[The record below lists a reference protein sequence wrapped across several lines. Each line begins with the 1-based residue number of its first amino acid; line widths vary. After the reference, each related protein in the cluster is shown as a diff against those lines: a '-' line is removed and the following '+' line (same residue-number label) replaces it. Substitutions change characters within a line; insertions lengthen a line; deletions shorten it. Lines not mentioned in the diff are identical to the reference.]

1 MKYVVIVDSMSNIPE
16 HVLKA
21 RTNIKQIP
29 LNIQIGN
36 ESKLDFFEADKLNR
50 FYSDNPLKIETNV
63 DATSPT
69 PEQMSVFMVNE
80 VAPFYD
86 YAIFQ
91 STSAALS
98 EVFTSV
104 KACAEIIENDAR
116 TVRKMANNLSPFKLI
131 LSNSGNS
138 SSGQTLLAL
147 YTDAL
152 LSKGTS
158 PEAAVEKADKFKK
171 NVKTYSVISDLLQ
184 ARTRMKMTG
193 HKTISMTS
201 AVSGQLKR
209 NAPLVSLCNDEF
221 KINHLKIG
229 YKHAIK
235 ILFEYAERCID
246 SGLHM
251 PIIHVSYAGKIRD
264 LHAMQQFQSLQTK
277 AKEHGVKVISG
288 MMSISACIN
297 YSAGSISLGIAPKD
311 MSTEPS

>member
-29 LNIQIGN
+29 FNIQIGS
-36 ESKLDFFEADKLNR
+36 ELKRDIFEAEKLNQ
-50 FYSDNPLKIETNV
+50 FYSDNILKTETNV

-69 PEQMSVFMVNE
+69 PDQMSVFMVNE

-91 STSAALS
+91 STSAVLS
-98 EVFTSV
+98 EAFSSI
-104 KACAEIIENDAR
+104 KSCAQMIENDAR
-116 TVRKMANNLSPFKLI
+116 TVRKMANILTPFKLI
-131 LSNSGNS
+131 ISNSGNS

-152 LSKGTS
+152 ISKGTT
-158 PEAAVEKADKFKK
+158 PEAAVEKADQIKK
-171 NVKTYSVISDLLQ
+171 VIKTYSVISNLLQ
-184 ARTRMKMTG
+184 ARSRMKMTG
-193 HKTISMTS
+193 HKTISMSS

-221 KINHLKIG
+221 DINHLKIG
-229 YKHAIK
+229 YKQSIK
-235 ILFEYAERCID
+235 KLFEYAENCID
-246 SGLHM
+246 SGLYL
-251 PIIHVSYAGKIRD
+251 PIINVSYAGKIRD
-264 LHAMQQFQSLQTK
+264 LHAMQEFKSLQNK
-277 AKEHGVKVISG
+277 AIEHGVKVISG

-311 MSTEPS
+311 MSTEP

>member
-21 RTNIKQIP
+21 RPNIKQIP
-29 LNIQIGN
+29 LNVQIGS
-36 ESKLDFFEADKLNR
+36 ELTLDFYQVERLNR
-50 FYSDNPLKIETNV
+50 FYSENTLKTEANA

-69 PEQMSVFMVNE
+69 PEQLSVFMVNE
-80 VAPFYD
+80 IAPFYD

-98 EVFTSV
+98 DVFMNV
-104 KACAEIIENDAR
+104 NECAETVENDAR
-116 TVRKMANNLSPFKLI
+116 TVRKMANNASPFKLI
-131 LSNSGNS
+131 ISNSGNS

-152 LSKGTS
+152 ISKGTL
-158 PEAAVEKADKFKK
+158 PEAAVEKSDNFKK
-171 NVKTYSVISDLLQ
+171 NIKTYSIISDLLR
-184 ARTRMKMTG
+184 ARARMKMSG
-193 HKTISMTS
+193 HKTISMSS

-229 YKHAIK
+229 YKRAIK
-235 ILFEYAERCID
+235 ILFEYAEKCID
-246 SGLHM
+246 SGLYL
-251 PIIHVSYAGKIRD
+251 PIIYVSYAGEIRG
-264 LHAMQQFQSLQTK
+264 LHTMQEFQSLQIK
-277 AKEHGVKVISG
+277 AKEHGIKVISG

-297 YSAGSISLGIAPKD
+297 YSAGSVSLGIAPKD
-311 MSTEPS
+311 MSSEP

>member
-21 RTNIKQIP
+21 RANIKQIP
-29 LNIQIGN
+29 LNIQIAGQAT
-36 ESKLDFFEADKLNR
+36 LDFFEADRLNQ
-50 FYSDNPLKIETNV
+50 FYSDNPLKSDSKA

-69 PEQMSVFMVNE
+69 PEQMSVFLVNE

-98 EVFTSV
+98 EVFKSI
-104 KACAEIIENDAR
+104 KACAEMIENDAR
-116 TVRKMANNLSPFKLI
+116 TVRKMAGNLAPFKLM

-152 LSKGTS
+152 INKGMT
-158 PEAAVEKADKFKK
+158 PETAAGKADQFKK
-171 NVKTYSVISDLLQ
+171 NIKTYSVISDLIS

-193 HKTISMTS
+193 QKTISMTS
-201 AVSGQLKR
+201 AVSGQLQK
-209 NAPLVSLCNDEF
+209 NAPLVSLCNDDF
-221 KINHLKIG
+221 KINHLKIS
-229 YKHAIK
+229 YKDAIK
-235 ILFEYAERCID
+235 SLFDYAER
-246 SGLHM
+246 SLEKGLYL
-251 PIIHVSYAGKIRD
+251 PIIHVSYAGRIQT
-264 LHAMQQFQSLQTK
+264 LYAMPEFQSLQTK

-288 MMSISACIN
+288 MMSVSACIN
-297 YSAGSISLGIAPKD
+297 YSTDSISLGIAPKD
-311 MSTEPS
+311 MAAEPV

>member
-29 LNIQIGN
+29 LNIRIGN
-36 ESKLDFFEADKLNR
+36 KSTLDICEAEQLNQ
-50 FYSDNPLKIETNV
+50 FYSDNPLKTDTNP

-98 EVFTSV
+98 EVFKSV
-104 KACAEIIENDAR
+104 KECAEMIENDAR
-116 TVRKMANNLSPFKLI
+116 TVRKMANNPAPFKLL

-152 LSKGTS
+152 VSKGTS
-158 PEAAVEKADKFKK
+158 PEAAVEKADQFKK
-171 NVKTYSVISDLLQ
+171 NIKTYSVISDLLK
-184 ARTRMKMTG
+184 ARTRMKNIG
-193 HKTISMTS
+193 HKTISMRS

-221 KINHLKIG
+221 KINRLKIA
-229 YKHAIK
+229 YKQSIE
-235 ILFEYAERCID
+235 ILFEYAENCID
-246 SGLHM
+246 SGLYL

-264 LHAMQQFQSLQTK
+264 LHAMVEFQSLQNK
-277 AKEHGVKVISG
+277 AKKHGIKVISG

-297 YSAGSISLGIAPKD
+297 YSSGSISLGIAPKD
-311 MSTEPS
+311 MSSEP

>member
-29 LNIQIGN
+29 LNIQIGR
-36 ESKLDFFEADKLNR
+36 ESKLDLSKAEELNK
-50 FYSDNPLKIETNV
+50 FYSDNPLKTETNV

-69 PEQMSVFMVNE
+69 PEQMSVFIVNE

-98 EVFTSV
+98 EVFSSV
-104 KACAEIIENDAR
+104 KACAEMIENDAR
-116 TVRKMANNLSPFKLI
+116 TVRKMANNRSPFKLI
-131 LSNSGNS
+131 LSNSGSS

-152 LSKGTS
+152 ISRDTP
-158 PEAAVEKADKFKK
+158 PEAAVEKAEVFKK
-171 NVKTYSVISDLLQ
+171 NIKTYSVISDLLK
-184 ARTRMKMTG
+184 ARARMKMIG
-193 HKTISMTS
+193 HKTISMRS

-209 NAPLVSLCNDEF
+209 DAPLVSVCNDEF
-221 KINHLKIG
+221 KIHHLKIG

-235 ILFEYAERCID
+235 ILFEYAEKCID
-246 SGLHM
+246 SGLNI

-264 LHAMQQFQSLQTK
+264 LHAMQEFQSLQAK
-277 AKEHGVKVISG
+277 AKENRVKVISG

-297 YSAGSISLGIAPKD
+297 YSAGSVSLGIAPKD
-311 MSTEPS
+311 MTTEPS

>member
-16 HVLKA
+16 HVLEA
-21 RTNIKQIP
+21 RTSIKQIP
-29 LNIQIGN
+29 LNIQIG
-36 ESKLDFFEADKLNR
+36 EEATLDIFETERLNQ
-50 FYSDNPLKIETNV
+50 FYTDNPLKTATNA

-69 PEQMSVFMVNE
+69 PEQMSVFIVNE

-98 EVFTSV
+98 EVFKSV
-104 KACAEIIENDAR
+104 KACAKMIESDAR
-116 TVRKMANNLSPFKLI
+116 TVRKMANNPTPFKLI

-152 LSKGTS
+152 LSKGIS
-158 PEAAVEKADKFKK
+158 PEDSVEKADQFKK
-171 NVKTYSVISDLLQ
+171 NIKTFSVISNVLQ
-184 ARTRMKMTG
+184 ARTRMKMIG
-193 HKTISMTS
+193 HETISMRS
-201 AVSGQLKR
+201 AVSRQLKR

-221 KINHLKIG
+221 KINHLKIS

-235 ILFEYAERCID
+235 ILFEYAEKCID
-246 SGLHM
+246 SGLYL
-251 PIIHVSYAGKIRD
+251 PIIHVSFAGKIRD
-264 LHAMQQFQSLQTK
+264 LHSMQEFKSLQVK
-277 AKEHGVKVISG
+277 AKQHGIKVISG

-297 YSAGSISLGIAPKD
+297 YSTGSLSLGIAPKD
-311 MSTEPS
+311 MNLEPL